1 METINIETMTN
12 SSLEIKDSEYLIKF
26 SKTQFDLDFVKSI
39 LAFIN
44 QKLSIKEALPAEN
57 PEDIYAESSFENNGY
72 FSHLDEK

>member
-1 METINIETMTN
+1 MTN

-26 SKTQFDLDFVKSI
+26 SKNQFDLDFVKSI

-44 QKLSIKEALPAEN
+44 NKLSVKEVSETQN
-57 PEDIYAESSFENNGY
+57 VKDTEDDRFYKEDY

>member
-1 METINIETMTN
+1 MIN

-39 LAFIN
+39 LSFIN
-44 QKLSIKEALPAEN
+44 QKLSVKEVSGNFNVKDTDDDDFLK
-57 PEDIYAESSFENNGY
+57 DDY

>member
-1 METINIETMTN
+1 MTN

-39 LAFIN
+39 LSFIN
-44 QKLSIKEALPAEN
+44 NKLTVKEVSETQN
-57 PEDIYAESSFENNGY
+57 VKDTEDDRFYKEDY

>member
-1 METINIETMTN
+1 MTN

-44 QKLSIKEALPAEN
+44 NKLSVKEVL
-57 PEDIYAESSFENNGY
+57 ENNNVKDTEENEFYKDDY

>member
-1 METINIETMTN
+1 MTN

-44 QKLSIKEALPAEN
+44 QKLSVKEALPAEN
-57 PEDIYAESSFENNGY
+57 AEDIYAESSFENNDY

>member
-1 METINIETMTN
+1 MTN

-26 SKTQFDLDFVKSI
+26 SKNQFDLDFVKSI

-44 QKLSIKEALPAEN
+44 QKLSIKEALPAGN
-57 PEDIYAESSFENNGY
+57 LEDIYTESSFENDDY